1 MPGNE
6 SGCTSSDATRTLVT
20 TAASLLS
27 SGPRS
32 PPPPPPLVWASRAR
46 TACVR
51 SSRLVADR
59 VGGGGA
65 CARARVPVRVR
76 ACARA
81 RVCVC
86 ARARARA
93 CMRAC
98 VRARARV
105 RVCVCP
111 CVRARAPVCVTAGV
125 YGPCPS
131 RPVSSSLPAGSLDAA
146 YKGLVA
152 TRLAPGVVWRGT
164 ANASVC
170 HGRAASNTT
179 AVRSARGAIGAL
191 CFQLDSLSD
200 GLAGRDRLDSV
211 SNTGSYRM
219 DLIRLHTSLSVVGGR
234 SNRIDPIR
242 LHPSVRVWVG
252 LNSS

>member
-1 MPGNE
+1 M
-6 SGCTSSDATRTLVT
+6 C
-20 TAASLLS
+20 
-27 SGPRS
+27 
-32 PPPPPPLVWASRAR
+32 
-46 TACVR
+46 
-51 SSRLVADR
+51 
-59 VGGGGA
+59 A
-65 CARARVPVRVR
+65 CARACACACVR
-76 ACARA
+76 ARA

-86 ARARARA
+86 ARTRARVHACVCACARA
-93 CMRAC
+93 CAC
-98 VRARARV
+98 
-105 RVCVCP
+105 VCVCP

-125 YGPCPS
+125 YRPCPS

-219 DLIRLHTSLSVVGGR
+219 DLIRLHTSLSVVAGR